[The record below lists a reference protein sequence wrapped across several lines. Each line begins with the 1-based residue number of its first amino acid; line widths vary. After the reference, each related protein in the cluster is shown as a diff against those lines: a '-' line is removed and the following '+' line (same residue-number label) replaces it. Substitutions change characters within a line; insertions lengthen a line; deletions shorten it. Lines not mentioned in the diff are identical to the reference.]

1 VQSTYDPDHQSR
13 DVLLHRSDR
22 AWQGYNFYNVWKHP
36 TAYLIDMEGKV
47 LHKWHRQRL
56 GDNWHHAELLP
67 NGDVIVV
74 LKDKAVI
81 KLDKSSA
88 LIWSY
93 RTRAHHDLWVHDD
106 GNIYFITREAT
117 IVPDIDLA
125 RKILIDKIV
134 VLSPEGN
141 KKDELSV
148 LDLLRNSPYAYL
160 LPIATPS
167 PDETRE
173 LDILHTNHVEVF
185 DGSKSH
191 HSSLF
196 KRGNLLISMLCI
208 NAIAIIDGESR
219 KIVWLWGPT
228 NLGRQHHPTLLD
240 NGNILVFDNGD
251 SESRI
256 LEISVPTGK
265 ILWTYT
271 DGKKFH
277 SVWGGANQR
286 LQNGNTLITDT
297 NRGYA
302 FEVTSEGEVVWKF
315 ANPLVDRDGKRM
327 NIWRL
332 KRFQPSELPFIQ
344 SPSS

>member
-1 VQSTYDPDHQSR
+1 M
-13 DVLLHRSDR
+13 
-22 AWQGYNFYNVWKHP
+22 WKGP
-36 TAYLIDMEGKV
+36 IAYLIDMEGKV
-47 LHKWHRQRL
+47 LHKWKRQRL
-56 GDNWHHAELLP
+56 GQHWHHAELLP

-74 LKDKAVI
+74 LKDKGVI
-81 KLDKSSA
+81 KLDKSST

-93 RTRAHHDLWVHDD
+93 WARAHHDLWVHDD
-106 GNIYFITREAT
+106 GNIYLITREAT

-125 RKILIDKIV
+125 RKTLIDKIV
-134 VLSPEGN
+134 VLSPEG
-141 KKDELSV
+141 KKIDELNL

-160 LPIATPS
+160 LPSATPPNGES
-167 PDETRE
+167 KE

-196 KRGNLLISMLCI
+196 KRGNLLISVKHI
-208 NAIAIIDGESR
+208 NAIAIIDGASR

-228 NLGRQHHPTLLD
+228 NLGLQHHPTLLD
-240 NGNILVFDNGD
+240 NGNILVFDNGY

-265 ILWTYT
+265 ILWTYAA
-271 DGKKFH
+271 GKKFH
-277 SVWGGANQR
+277 SRWGGANQR

-297 NRGYA
+297 DRGYA

-315 ANPLVDRDGKRM
+315 ANPVVDPDGKRM

-332 KRFQPSELPFIQ
+332 KRFQSSELPFIQ
-344 SPSS
+344 APSS